1 MGLGLRSPAF
11 VGRAEE
17 LAVLDAAAAS
27 ADHDGV
33 ATVLIGG
40 DAGMGK
46 TRLVEEWCSR
56 ARDVVVATGFC
67 SPVGGQGRPYGPL
80 VGILRDAGRQ
90 LADGPDAGVLLP
102 VSRVLGLTDPDAT
115 DGTMSDAG
123 APMTI
128 TLAKT
133 RLLDTILGCLTALS
147 GRVPLVLVFEDL
159 HWADAAT
166 AELIDFLTRNMRH
179 GRVMLLGT
187 YRADELDTRHPLR
200 ELVAELGRLRQVA
213 RIQLQGLGRDDIGA
227 MLTAILGHE
236 AGWALADAVYARSEG
251 NPFFA
256 EELAAARR
264 TRPRAPGRAAARNRP
279 LRRPP
284 RAAVGRGLRRSQG
297 RGGRSRAA
305 RPRPAGDG

>member
-90 LADGPDAGVLLP
+90 LADGPDAGVLVP
-102 VSRVLGLTDPDAT
+102 VSRALGLTGPEVIDDA
-115 DGTMSDAG
+115 MSEAG

-133 RLLDTILGCLTALS
+133 RLLDT
-147 GRVPLVLVFEDL
+147 
-159 HWADAAT
+159 
-166 AELIDFLTRNMRH
+166 
-179 GRVMLLGT
+179 
-187 YRADELDTRHPLR
+187 
-200 ELVAELGRLRQVA
+200 
-213 RIQLQGLGRDDIGA
+213 
-227 MLTAILGHE
+227 
-236 AGWALADAVYARSEG
+236 RSSVVS
-251 NPFFA
+251 
-256 EELAAARR
+256 RR
-264 TRPRAPGRAAARNRP
+264 
-279 LRRPP
+279 
-284 RAAVGRGLRRSQG
+284 
-297 RGGRSRAA
+297 
-305 RPRPAGDG
+305 